1 MNAQHDRQAPWVMID
16 IEAEKSY
23 WRERYQL
30 MPRAGLQRGFEHYW
44 PVLGAVYDA
53 YINHPTYD
61 SDLAQYT
68 YAKSQAVQ
76 MAGLDPR
83 QASEVFS
90 LVWGRIAGQRLSS
103 MAARRGDF
111 QPVTA

>member
-1 MNAQHDRQAPWVMID
+1 MNAQHDRKAPWVMID
-16 IEAEKSY
+16 IEVEKRY
-23 WRERYQL
+23 WRDRYQV
-30 MPRAGLQRGFEHYW
+30 MPRAGQLRSFEHYW

-68 YAKSQAVQ
+68 YAKSKAVQ
-76 MAGLDPR
+76 LAGLDPL

-90 LVWGRIAGQRLSS
+90 LVWGRIAGQRLS
-103 MAARRGDF
+103 MAAGHAHRNAL
-111 QPVTA
+111 PA